1 MAIIRSAY
9 NKPNKKEPESGKMLT
24 FHTPFDVE
32 FNGSSAEEVV
42 QALYKDSKKGM
53 EELGF
58 KDWWKY
64 QQESWRIKYALT
76 IPPHDE
82 PGACEELLNILIKV
96 GVLEEGKL
104 PDKGSDKPSI
114 EYD

>member
-9 NKPNKKEPESGKMLT
+9 NKPNRKEPESSKMLT
-24 FHTPFDVE
+24 FHTLFNME
-32 FNGSSAEEVV
+32 FSGSSAKEVV
-42 QALYKDSKKGM
+42 QALYEDSKKGM
-53 EELGF
+53 EELSF
-58 KDWWKY
+58 EDWWKY
-64 QQESWRIKYALT
+64 QQVSWQGKYALS
-76 IPPHDE
+76 IPPHDK
-82 PGACEELLNILIKV
+82 PDACEKLLNILIKV